1 MAVFEGS
8 RGVASDSAETSWLLL
23 RPPLV
28 CTILVVAPVHTCV
41 STILCHLITHIFTL
55 TDWEGLTPKL
65 SLQQAA
71 SPPVSHPLPSLPAP
85 WWPLFKPK
93 FLKILSFI
101 RLYTCDY
108 LAYNA
113 WRQVPFDPLNLH
125 ACLLHGALGSP
136 RGGAV
141 SCIPSVL
148 HCTGIPVCWLAG
160 MHKGTVAG

>member
-1 MAVFEGS
+1 MAFAPLS
-8 RGVASDSAETSWLLL
+8 SGVHLV
-23 RPPLV
+23 V

-41 STILCHLITHIFTL
+41 STIL